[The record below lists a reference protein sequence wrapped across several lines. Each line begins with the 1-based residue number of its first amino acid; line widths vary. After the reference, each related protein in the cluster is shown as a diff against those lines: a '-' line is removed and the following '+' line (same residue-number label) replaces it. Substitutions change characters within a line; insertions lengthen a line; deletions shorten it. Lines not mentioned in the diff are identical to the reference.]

1 MKKTNMT
8 GKTCVGELRLSS
20 LDVGFDLR
28 HHGYEVDV
36 PNDCTS
42 AGYDENGVTW
52 LIEGTADEIREELRR
67 AGYKV
72 LDSERISDVK

>member
-1 MKKTNMT
+1 MNKTNMR
-8 GKTCVGELRLSS
+8 GQTCVGGLRLSA

-28 HHGYEVDV
+28 LHGYEVDV

-42 AGYDENGVTW
+42 AGYDVNGVTW
-52 LIEGTADEIREELRR
+52 LIEGTAEEIREELKR

-72 LDSERISDVK
+72 LDGERISDVE

>member
-1 MKKTNMT
+1 MKRTNMR
-8 GKTCVGELRLSS
+8 GQTCVGDLRLSA

-28 HHGYEVDV
+28 LHGYEVDV

-42 AGYDENGVTW
+42 AGYDVDGVTW
-52 LIEGTADEIREELRR
+52 LIEGTAEEIREELKR

-72 LDSERISDVK
+72 LDSENSNDVE